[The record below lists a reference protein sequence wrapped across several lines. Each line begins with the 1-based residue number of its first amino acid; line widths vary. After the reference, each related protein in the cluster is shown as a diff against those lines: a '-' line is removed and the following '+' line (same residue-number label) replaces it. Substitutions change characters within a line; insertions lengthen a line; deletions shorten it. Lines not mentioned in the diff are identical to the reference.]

1 MMNGDHF
8 FGQTISFLHI
18 QDITGQNNNTKLN
31 FQIELPA
38 AQHSCVNQ
46 NCIMGKAFRLK
57 PASVLDQK
65 LHKQGILGKRILSLV
80 MSAGESML
88 KREEFMCRII

>member
-1 MMNGDHF
+1 M
-8 FGQTISFLHI
+8 QQLKISANPRYHRSKQQHQSKGTEKI
-18 QDITGQNNNTKLN
+18 

-46 NCIMGKAFRLK
+46 NCIMGKAFRLQ
-57 PASVLDQK
+57 PACVCDQK

-80 MSAGESML
+80 MSAGGSML
-88 KREEFMCRII
+88 KREEEYMGRII